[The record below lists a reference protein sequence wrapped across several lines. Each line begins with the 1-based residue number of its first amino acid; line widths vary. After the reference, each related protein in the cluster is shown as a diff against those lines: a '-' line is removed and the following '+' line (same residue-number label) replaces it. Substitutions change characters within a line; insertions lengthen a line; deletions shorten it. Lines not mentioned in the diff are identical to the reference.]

1 MKIFL
6 NIGTAEIFDPAL
18 EPDHESEFAFTV
30 EFDNG
35 ERAEITFEP
44 DITGDPNEVH
54 MVRCSMYARE
64 DGPLLKREILHGA

>member
-1 MKIFL
+1 MKMWL
-6 NIGTAEIFDPAL
+6 NCGSSDVEDL
-18 EPDHESEFAFTV
+18 EFEKDTDFGFVV

-64 DGPLLKREILHGA
+64 DGPLLKREFLHGA